1 MPFLT
6 LFGTLAPLGT
16 QTPKMDKNVTK
27 NVPKSLKKG
36 SQTKRARPLDH
47 DMLGRGWGG
56 VLEQSRDR
64 GRDDDMSRDKDRE
77 RDRDKDR
84 NMAGT
89 KVHAK

>member
-1 MPFLT
+1 M
-6 LFGTLAPLGT
+6 GT
-16 QTPKMDKNVTK
+16 QTPKIDKIVTK

-36 SQTKRARPLDH
+36 IPNQTHTTLDPN
-47 DMLGRGWGG
+47 MLGRGWGG

-64 GRDDDMSRDKDRE
+64 GRDRDMSRDKDRE
-77 RDRDKDR
+77 RGRDRNKDR